1 MIDFWTRAARS
12 EDLDAIAAL
21 SDAAF
26 GGPDEG
32 RIIRQL
38 QADGDSLA
46 SLVAETET
54 GIVGHIEFFRILIEG
69 KPTGAGLGPMSA
81 QPGRQRAGIGSYLIR
96 TGLEELGM
104 LGETIV
110 FVLGHD
116 TYYPKFGFEAET
128 AKPFKARWSGP
139 HFMAIR
145 LEEGGPAAGALT
157 YPKAFS
163 G

>member
-46 SLVAETET
+46 SLVAETALS
-54 GIVGHIEFFRILIEG
+54 GRDRAGG
-69 KPTGAGLGPMSA
+69 KPPRHAADAGRG
-81 QPGRQRAGIGSYLIR
+81 
-96 TGLEELGM
+96 
-104 LGETIV
+104 
-110 FVLGHD
+110 
-116 TYYPKFGFEAET
+116 
-128 AKPFKARWSGP
+128 W
-139 HFMAIR
+139 
-145 LEEGGPAAGALT
+145 
-157 YPKAFS
+157 
-163 G
+163 

>member
-26 GGPDEG
+26 GGRDEG

-38 QADGDSLA
+38 QADEDSLA

-54 GIVGHIEFFRILIEG
+54 GIISHIEFFRVLIDG
-69 KPTGAGLGPMSA
+69 KPAGAGLGPMSA

-96 TGLEELGM
+96 TGLEEVHM

-110 FVLGHD
+110 FVLRHD
-116 TYYPKFGFEAET
+116 TYYPKFGFEAQT
-128 AKPFKARWSGP
+128 AKPCNAPWSGP

-145 LEEGGPAAGALT
+145 LKEGGPGAGTLT